1 MDASKRWPVWPKA
14 VGKPLDPTLQA
25 LKDVLDGLAVL
36 HEDPFIRDVRDTI
49 LRFPDANVGV
59 ALNKKQTACKKWA
72 VEELCRAGVGRL
84 ETVHVLAGWYGL
96 LGAMLLNE
104 PRLGIAHLTVVDVN
118 PDCEPVALSLNA
130 TPAAEG
136 RFAFRQHD
144 ILTLDYAAPP
154 PGLAPPDL
162 IVNTSCEH
170 LACFDAWFAGLPSGQ
185 LVLLQSNDYR
195 TIPEHV
201 NCVDSLA
208 AFQQQAPLADP
219 LYAGELRLDKYTRFM
234 LIGRK

>member
-1 MDASKRWPVWPKA
+1 MDASKRWPVWPEA
-14 VGKPLDPTLQA
+14 VGRPLDPSAQA
-25 LKDVLDGLAVL
+25 LKDILDGLAVL
-36 HEDPFIRDVRDTI
+36 YEDPFIRDVRDTI
-49 LRFPDANVGV
+49 LRFPDSQLAV

-72 VEELCRAGVGRL
+72 VEELCRAEVGPL
-84 ETVHVLAGWYGL
+84 EAVHVLAGWYGV

-104 PRLGIAHLTVVDVN
+104 PRLQIAHLTVIDVN
-118 PDCEPVALSLNA
+118 PDCEAVALSLNA

-144 ILTLDYAAPP
+144 ILDLEYAAPP
-154 PGLAPPDL
+154 PELDRPDL

-170 LACFDAWFAGLPSGQ
+170 LADFEAWFAGIPSGQ

-195 TIPEHV
+195 AIPEHV
-201 NCVDSLA
+201 NCVESLE
-208 AFQQQAPLADP
+208 AFQAQAPLADV
-219 LYAGELRLDKYTRFM
+219 LYAGALSLDKYTRFM